1 MAQTDPTI
9 NIEPKQIYED
19 LQVMGGQLLSRVQDI
34 IREGNVR
41 RIIIKQQDG
50 STVLEIPLTAG
61 LVGALLAPQV
71 AVIGT
76 IGALLTQCSIQVVR
90 SETAAEKPRE
100 HTEGYGGTQ
109 Q

>member
-1 MAQTDPTI
+1 
-9 NIEPKQIYED
+9 
-19 LQVMGGQLLSRVQDI
+19 MGGQLLNRVQDI

-90 SETAAEKPRE
+90 TESLNEGTHEKVDDQ
-100 HTEGYGGTQ
+100 TYNL
-109 Q
+109 

>member
-1 MAQTDPTI
+1 MSQTDPTF
-9 NIEPKQIYED
+9 NIEPKQIYEE
-19 LQVMGGQLLSRVQDI
+19 LQVMGGQLLNRVQDI

-71 AVIGT
+71 AVLGT

-90 SETAAEKPRE
+90 SEAAGERANE

-109 Q
+109 E